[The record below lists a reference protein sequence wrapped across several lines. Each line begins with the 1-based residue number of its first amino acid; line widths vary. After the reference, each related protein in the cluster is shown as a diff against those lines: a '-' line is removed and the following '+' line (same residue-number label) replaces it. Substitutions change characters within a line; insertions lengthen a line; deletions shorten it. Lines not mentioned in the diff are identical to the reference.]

1 MLFELPVKVNSSGK
15 ATSLAY
21 ISFKSRNLSKD
32 IFSGGATNAYALM
45 VVEPCWVVPFL
56 YRIFPHQLV
65 AMMEQK
71 NK

>member
-45 VVEPCWVVPFL
+45 VVEPC
-56 YRIFPHQLV
+56 
-65 AMMEQK
+65 
-71 NK
+71 

>member
-21 ISFKSRNLSKD
+21 ISFKSRNSSKD

-45 VVEPCWVVPFL
+45 VVEPCWVVPSL
-56 YRIFPHQLV
+56 YRIFPQLV

>member
-15 ATSLAY
+15 ATAY
-21 ISFKSRNLSKD
+21 TSFKSRNSSKD

-45 VVEPCWVVPFL
+45 VVEPCWVVPSL